1 MRHGDVICGTINMSL
16 LISHNPLAVVLALW
30 QDANN
35 EPPRM
40 MFNYVNASEMLQK
53 LGMEQIMMASKD
65 EAK

>member
-1 MRHGDVICGTINMSL
+1 
-16 LISHNPLAVVLALW
+16 VLALW